1 MDLSKWWAVVPVA
14 GFGRRLRPHTY
25 ARPKPLLVVAGKPI
39 LGHILDQLV
48 DVGVQRI
55 VLVIGYMGDRITE
68 YVDERGDFEVVESVY
83 QRETL
88 GLGHAVSL
96 TRPVVG
102 EDPMLIVYGDTV
114 FQTDLRPALSDLP
127 DAALGVK
134 QVTDPS
140 RFGVVVMEDG
150 RVKRVVEKP
159 AEFVSDQAI
168 VGVNLVAS
176 SGHLFACLNT
186 IMEGDQ
192 RTKGEFQLTD
202 ALQLMVEG
210 GSHLTTFPVEEW
222 YDCGTLEALLET
234 NRHLLAGAA
243 LPQHAT
249 DTVIVPP
256 VYIDPSASV
265 RRSVIGPDVSIGE
278 GARIDGVIA
287 RNAIIGAEAVVE
299 RILVEDS
306 VIGYNAIVN
315 GRPNRL
321 NVGDFSEMTS

>member
-1 MDLSKWWAVVPVA
+1 
-14 GFGRRLRPHTY
+14 
-25 ARPKPLLVVAGKPI
+25 VVAGKPI

-48 DVGVQRI
+48 AVGIRRI
-55 VLVIGYMGDRITE
+55 VLVIGYMGDRISE
-68 YVDERGDFEVVESVY
+68 YVDGRGDFDLVESVY

-114 FQTDLRPALSDLP
+114 FQTDLRPALNDLP
-127 DAALGVK
+127 DASLGVK
-134 QVTDPS
+134 QVSDPS
-140 RFGVVVMEDG
+140 RFGVVVMGDG
-150 RVKRVVEKP
+150 RVTRVVEKP

-168 VGVNLVAS
+168 VGVNLVAA
-176 SGHLFACLNT
+176 SGHLFGCLDRLL
-186 IMEGDQ
+186 EGEQ
-192 RTKGEFQLTD
+192 RTRGEFQLTD
-202 ALQLMVEG
+202 ALQLMVEE

-243 LPQHAT
+243 RPEHTA

-278 GARIDGVIA
+278 GAQIDGVIA
-287 RNAIIGAEAVVE
+287 RNAIIGAEAAVE

-306 VIGYNAIVN
+306 VIGYNAVVN
-315 GRPNRL
+315 GKPNRL